1 MVPPDRTAPN
11 NADRTSQATGI
22 SGKSSG
28 NPTKGIDL
36 STENPFWTIWLNP
49 RATIRG
55 IVSTNPAFRVLPIA
69 IVGGILEAL
78 QLESLAF
85 QLKSLVFVGDHLN
98 ILSILLIALVLGPPL
113 GLIFL
118 YAGAW
123 IVAMSCRM
131 LGGQADSREVR
142 SALAW
147 SSVPLLAT
155 IPIWIIRLVLLGS
168 ELFTFYK
175 PHLTAHPA
183 LAYFVA
189 ATVVPELV
197 LSIWWLVVTV
207 KALGEVQRFS
217 AWKALGSMLLLLTPL
232 IILIV
237 ILAIVAYFL
246 LKSLVS

>member
-1 MVPPDRTAPN
+1 MAPTN
-11 NADRTSQATGI
+11 SNESSQSTGI
-22 SGKSSG
+22 IGSSSE
-28 NPTKGIDL
+28 NPTRGIDL
-36 STENPFWTIWLNP
+36 STENPFWTIWLKP

-55 IVSTNPAFRVLPIA
+55 IVSTNPALGVLPIA
-69 IVGGILEAL
+69 IVGGILEVL

-85 QLKSLVFVGDHLN
+85 VGDQLSL
-98 ILSILLIALVLGPPL
+98 LSILLIALVFGPPF

-131 LGGQADSREVR
+131 LGGQADSRKVR

-155 IPIWIIRLVLLGS
+155 IPLWVIRVVLLGN
-168 ELFTFYK
+168 ELFTFSK
-175 PHLTAHPA
+175 PHLTSHPA
-183 LAYFVA
+183 LAYFLA

-217 AWKALGSMLLLLTPL
+217 AWRALSSMLLLLAPFV
-232 IILIV
+232 ILIV

-246 LKSLVS
+246 LKNLVS